1 LICVGDVKIDFRR
14 EWARWKGTFTHHPHL
29 SHHELAVLLPQCTAF
44 VLPSV
49 EEGFARV
56 ITEAMAAGLPV
67 IATHESGATTL
78 VNDGVEGFIVPAC
91 QPGAVAAA
99 MEKLGRDPALG
110 ERLGAAARRK
120 GAEKNT
126 WQDYGD
132 RLLAEYSRR
141 LKK

>member
-67 IATHESGATTL
+67 VATHESGATTL
-78 VNDGVEGFIVPAC
+78 VEDGVEGFIVRC
-91 QPGAVAAA
+91 
-99 MEKLGRDPALG
+99 RDPEHTVEAMIKIASDPAMNRNMG
-110 ERLGAAARRK
+110 EAAFQK
-120 GAEKNT
+120 GAMKNT

-132 RLLAEYSRR
+132 RLLAEYARR
-141 LKK
+141 L